1 MSDIETTVDVDDDI
15 LLTAQTVQSHVD
27 AGQFVQKYGSSKSD
41 AQRALRDLLAG
52 ADAVAAPIAACE
64 LASAAVAAIEACFA
78 AQLDISAA
86 LHEQVLR
93 RMAVAARDAFGS
105 ESSEAQRAQR
115 QLAAFASRLSIVPDA
130 PAPAANAVAAAA
142 MLSPLGMRCWHE
154 RCPGVSRGAPLMACS
169 RCKIALYCGADCQA
183 CDWRAG
189 HKSQCK
195 AFVAAK
201 EAKAKQTR

>member
-1 MSDIETTVDVDDDI
+1 MSTSETTVDVDDDI
-15 LLTAQTVQSHVD
+15 LLTAQTVHSHLD
-27 AGQFVQKYGSSKSD
+27 QFVAKYSTKAD

-52 ADAVAAPIAACE
+52 ADAVTEPLGAFE
-64 LASAAVAAIEACFA
+64 LTSAAVTAMDACIA

-93 RMAVAARDAFGS
+93 RNAAAARDAFGVDAA
-105 ESSEAQRAQR
+105 EAQRAQR

-130 PAPAANAVAAAA
+130 PAPAASAAAAAA

-154 RCPGVSRGAPLMACS
+154 RCPGLSRAPLMACS

-183 CDWRAG
+183 SDWRTG
-189 HKSQCK
+189 HKAQCK

-201 EAKAKQTR
+201 EAKSKQPR